1 MRYRD
6 NLRVGHKQFDRGEK
20 MGLGQKIVLFAGK
33 FITLFLPKYRA
44 DYYFTSVDKKRTL
57 SIQENTGKRR

>member
-20 MGLGQKIVLFAGK
+20 MGLGQKIVLFAAK
-33 FITLFLPKYRA
+33 FITLFLPKYR
-44 DYYFTSVDKKRTL
+44 V
-57 SIQENTGKRR
+57 